1 MTVTEDG
8 SKVSCVSGFD
18 RKESTSTG
26 ADASVGGLYAVS
38 GALLSRVPPAQGAA
52 VVTID
57 EHPVRLT
64 VLESGDLQVQ
74 SLLSTNNRV
83 ESVKNSRQGHRD
95 ELEELR
101 GTAERL
107 ATERLE
113 AEEQYGSSL
122 GGTGNPGDTRAQEYA
137 TSLLQLVAQERSIAQ
152 KLLKL
157 ENSKEITVTFTT
169 QGGTTASLQPGIVT
183 AVPFAAIPLV
193 WCPNSLARARPL
205 DDTEEV
211 ALVPIFGLLQETPS
225 KILSEDMLRDLS
237 SMIPGD
243 NTDSMVLH
251 KLHDQSAGI
260 TATHY
265 DKAVRPHGNVLTVIQ
280 SSDGRVFGGFFVDPM
295 GNGSGWYKGHEDDFL
310 FTLGKKDQNARVP
323 VKLLKPQGY
332 SKANAL
338 HRGSGLN
345 MGDFLFR
352 GKFCGLH
359 MGDLTAFASTNKVD
373 YNSAN
378 VPYMGQGDL
387 AAFKGAHNLANV
399 PTVYCVPAPGYPNLP
414 QGESIAGTR
423 GNFTPTNME
432 VYQLRAASQK

>member
-169 QGGTTASLQPGIVT
+169 QGGTTASLQPGSVT
-183 AVPFAAIPLV
+183 AVPFATTPLV
-193 WCPNSLARARPL
+193 WCPDALARATPL

-260 TATHY
+260 TAAQYNKAHY

-378 VPYMGQGDL
+378 VPFYCVPAPGYP
-387 AAFKGAHNLANV
+387 NV

-414 QGESIAGTR
+414 QGESIAGTP
-423 GNFTPTNME
+423 GGFTPTNME